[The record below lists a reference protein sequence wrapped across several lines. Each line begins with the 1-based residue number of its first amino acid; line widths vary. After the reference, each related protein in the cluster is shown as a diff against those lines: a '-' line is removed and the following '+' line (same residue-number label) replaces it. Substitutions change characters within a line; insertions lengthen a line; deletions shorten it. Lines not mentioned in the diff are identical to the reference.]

1 MAKLLII
8 EDDKVI
14 GRELKVRLSH
24 ENHIVDLCE
33 NGTDGVY
40 RLENY
45 DYDLAIVDWNLP
57 DIEGVEIC
65 SRIRKVKPE
74 LPLLMLTS
82 RAALDD
88 RIEGLDAGAMD
99 YLVKPCDLIE
109 LSARIR
115 ALLRRHDRQS
125 NSSLALLFADINLN
139 PATREAK
146 VNGRELKLAP
156 REFDLL
162 ALLMVNTDRMLN
174 MKKIAGE
181 MGKEYDDSVHNT
193 LKQCVLTLRRKLE
206 EAKSKTSI
214 EFQRDNGYRL
224 VDEGRAAESEQ

>member
-14 GRELKVRLSH
+14 GRELKTRLSH
-24 ENHIVDLCE
+24 ENHIVDVSE
-33 NGTDGVY
+33 TGSDGLY

-45 DYDLAIVDWNLP
+45 DYELAIVDWNLP
-57 DIEGVEIC
+57 DIEGIEIC
-65 SRIRKVKPE
+65 SRIRQIKPE

-82 RAALDD
+82 RGSIDD
-88 RIEGLDAGAMD
+88 KIDGLDAGAMD

-115 ALLRRHDRQS
+115 ALLRRNYKS
-125 NSSLALLFADINLN
+125 NVSDTLSFADIELN
-139 PATREAK
+139 PSTRQARVEH
-146 VNGRELKLAP
+146 NQLKLAP

-162 ALLMVNTDRMLN
+162 ELLLDNTDKMMTLK
-174 MKKIAGE
+174 MIASA
-181 MGKEYDDSVHNT
+181 MGKDYDDSVHNT
-193 LKQCVLTLRRKLE
+193 LKQCVLTLRKKLD
-206 EAKSKTSI
+206 EAGSQSSI

-224 VDEGRAAESEQ
+224 AAEKKSDQEIE